1 MAKEMNNKYP
11 RIYSLST
18 VGVRQHNNADYL
30 LHHTR
35 TDFTGDNGLGKSII
49 ADLMQL
55 IFVPKRDMW
64 KPGTEGVGKNDRRIE
79 GIPLN
84 KDYVTHAYTFV
95 NIERYQGHFVTI
107 GAYIPKNSR
116 VPVRPFIVQKGDDF
130 ESKTLISF
138 NEPLK
143 ASDFVNETKQVLD
156 LKELKDRLLHKY
168 DVHLKD
174 FINHDEIQ
182 LYYEMLYRNQLIPID
197 LTKENNLKTY
207 AKILQSFAR
216 AKTLDINNSRSL
228 QNFLF
233 EDNDIIRQI
242 FEEQKDQL
250 ISYIR
255 QYNKNRRL
263 IGDLEIKQTKLSN
276 LKSLHE
282 RYLISKTEYLK
293 ADAVVASLAF
303 LDAQNI
309 TEDNEIRLNTAITSY
324 KKSQEEVK
332 MKSGTILR
340 LYQELIGT
348 SKVLKDKLEDTLPNL
363 TDDKIEIKRME
374 ANKLWGLVNQLEKFA
389 PIFKK
394 YRNIKAIQKKL
405 ADQSL
410 VREQKK
416 KLDSLKGMS
425 TYKEF
430 EKSEWVRNYGEAY
443 KIYQQKLIDLP
454 QAITALKNILELYQ
468 SNTGSDTFLHWAIDQ
483 KKALTIG
490 QETVLM
496 HLKDI
501 MLSKPK
507 KNEAGY
513 TYTNNPDILVNN
525 FEETKDGVWL
535 LLGELREFVP
545 FVEKQKFNN
554 AKSLKSSI
562 QKDSDDIKSQIE
574 IAQNEFET
582 ITTLNRELTEIGFNA
597 EALEAFNNRNAIES
611 YEFDESLNESVIP
624 IIENNIEILNNF
636 DTLSEQYKTANDEA
650 TSLTRLQTGLRID
663 LDNVNKNLIAYTTYV
678 EGNYKDAKKTNKEAE
693 TKLHEKN
700 IAELKT
706 LQSEIAAQAEGLI
719 AGKENAERTIISNEG
734 VIESS
739 KERKKQLVTEIEKLA
754 KVFEEKRKALESET
768 AFKFED
774 ILAESNSFSEKV
786 LKRFEGEY
794 FESRRNYEQEFTR
807 IAQSFEET
815 KDQKNQELE
824 NDRFNFHT
832 LVRILCGKLALE
844 GMAPELVK
852 LNEEIKKFGDLQVA
866 IIINVFSQV
875 EKQYNNLRR
884 LVTELNFFFQENK
897 ISSGYSFRIDFND
910 RKDINIDWISK
921 MRERAKVQRFGAD
934 LFSDIQGIETS
945 DSSPDKLIIS
955 IAQAFSQAR
964 SCELEDLLN
973 PKYYFDLKVGLF
985 DDKNNKYSGSGG
997 QAYTALALL
1006 CIGRLSVIQRE
1017 KDRPGIKF
1025 IIIEELSNIDDTN
1038 FGLFPQIAEQFGY
1051 QLLTMTPKPFGT
1063 YSEDNW
1069 FLHMLVRGKDKD
1081 INYQPMSFFKTRNT
1095 KKLLRDYAVEVE
1107 TEKKASK
1114 NSESTDIIN
1123 N

>member
-1 MAKEMNNKYP
+1 MSKETNNRYP
-11 RIYSLST
+11 KIYSLST
-18 VGVRQHNNADYL
+18 VGIRQHNNADYL

-84 KDYVTHAYTFV
+84 KDYISHAYTFM
-95 NIERYQGHFVTI
+95 NIERYQGHFITI
-107 GAYIPKNSR
+107 GVYIPKNSR
-116 VPVRPFIVQKGDDF
+116 LPVRPFIVQKSEDF

-138 NEPLK
+138 TKPLK
-143 ASDFVNETKQVLD
+143 SSDFINEAKQVYD
-156 LKELKDRLLHKY
+156 LKELKDQLFHKY
-168 DVHLKD
+168 DVHLLD
-174 FINHDEIQ
+174 FSQHDEIQ
-182 LYYEMLYRNQLIPID
+182 IYYELIYKNQLVPID

-250 ISYIR
+250 VSYIR

-263 IGDLEIKQTKLSN
+263 INDLEIKQTKLTN
-276 LKSLHE
+276 LRGLYE
-282 RYLISKTEYLK
+282 RYTNSKVHYLK
-293 ADAVVASLAF
+293 ADAIVASLAF

-309 TEDNEIRLNTAITSY
+309 TEDNEVRLNTALAGY
-324 KKSQEEVK
+324 RKNQDEVR
-332 MKSGTILR
+332 MHSENILK
-340 LYQELIGT
+340 LYQELMST
-348 SKVLKDKLEDTLPNL
+348 AMVLKNKLKDELPSL
-363 TDDKIEIKRME
+363 TDEKIDVKRVE
-374 ANKLWGLVNQLEKFA
+374 ANKLWGLISQLENIA
-389 PIFKK
+389 PVFKK
-394 YRNIKAIQKKL
+394 YGDSRTVREKIIEQN
-405 ADQSL
+405 S

-416 KLDSLKGMS
+416 KLDLLKGIKH
-425 TYKEF
+425 YAEF
-430 EKSEWVRNYGEAY
+430 EKSEWVNNSTDAY
-443 KIYQQKLIDLP
+443 HYYQQRLTELP
-454 QAITALKNILELYQ
+454 QHIAALKNLLDIYQ
-468 SNTGSDTFLHWAIDQ
+468 SDTGANTFLHWAVDQ
-483 KKALTIG
+483 QKALTIG

-501 MLSKPK
+501 ALSKPESALK
-507 KNEAGY
+507 GAAY
-513 TYTNNPDILVNN
+513 TLAPSALMNS

-535 LLGELREFVP
+535 IMGELREFVP
-545 FVEKQKFNN
+545 YVEKQKFDN
-554 AKSLKSSI
+554 AKSLRSSI
-562 QKDSDDIKSQIE
+562 QKDSADVKDQIE
-574 IAQNEFET
+574 LAQLELET
-582 ITTLNRELTEIGFNA
+582 IVALNKELTAIGYNNEMLEA
-597 EALEAFNNRNAIES
+597 YLQRDTILNYHYDEALNDSILPLIDNNKDLLE
-611 YEFDESLNESVIP
+611 
-624 IIENNIEILNNF
+624 NF
-636 DTLSEQYKTANDEA
+636 DALSAQYKVANEEA
-650 TSLTRLQTGLRID
+650 TALTKRQTALRID
-663 LDNVNKNLIAYTTYV
+663 LDGVNKDLITYVTYIETNYKNAKTNNKDLEKELVEQTIEELKHRKSEILSQLELLVASKDSAERNLIA
-678 EGNYKDAKKTNKEAE
+678 
-693 TKLHEKN
+693 
-700 IAELKT
+700 
-706 LQSEIAAQAEGLI
+706 
-719 AGKENAERTIISNEG
+719 NEG
-734 VIESS
+734 IIASS
-739 KERKKQLVTEIEKLA
+739 KERKKQLIGEIDKLA
-754 KVFEEKRKALESET
+754 ATFEEKRKTLETET
-768 AFKFED
+768 EFKFED
-774 ILAESNSFSEKV
+774 LLAESNDFNEKS
-786 LKRFEGEY
+786 LKKFESDY
-794 FESRRNYEQEFTR
+794 FESRRAYEQEFTR

-815 KDQKNQELE
+815 RDQKNPELE

-832 LVRILCGKLALE
+832 LVRILCGKMALE

-910 RKDINIDWISK
+910 RKDISIDWISK
-921 MRERAKVQRFGAD
+921 MRERAKTQRFGAD
-934 LFSDIQGIETS
+934 LFSDIEGINTA
-945 DSSPDKLIIS
+945 DSSPEKLIIS

-964 SCELEDLLN
+964 NCELEDLLN
-973 PKYYFDLKVGLF
+973 PKYYFELRVGLF
-985 DDKNNKYSGSGG
+985 DEKNNKYSGSGG

-1017 KDRPGIKF
+1017 KDRPGVRF

-1063 YSEDNW
+1063 YSEDHW

-1095 KKLLRDYAVEVE
+1095 KKLLRDYISEVE
-1107 TEKKASK
+1107 TDTNAS
-1114 NSESTDIIN
+1114 
-1123 N
+1123 

>member
-1 MAKEMNNKYP
+1 MEMNNKYP

-84 KDYVTHAYTFV
+84 KDYVTHAYTFI
-95 NIERYQGHFVTI
+95 NIERYQGHFITI

-116 VPVRPFIVQKGDDF
+116 LPVRPFIVQKGDDF

-138 NEPLK
+138 SKPLK
-143 ASDFVNETKQVLD
+143 ATDFINEAKQVLD
-156 LKELKDRLLHKY
+156 LKQIKDQLLHKY

-174 FINHDEIQ
+174 FVNHDEIQ
-182 LYYEMLYRNQLIPID
+182 LYYEMLYKNQLVPID

-233 EDNDIIRQI
+233 EDNDIIKQI

-250 ISYIR
+250 VSYIR

-263 IGDLEIKQTKLSN
+263 IDELEVKQTKLSS
-276 LKSLHE
+276 LKVLFE
-282 RYLISKTEYLK
+282 RYSTSKVDYLK
-293 ADAVVASLAF
+293 ADAVVASLTY

-309 TEDNEIRLNTAITSY
+309 TEDNEVRLNTALTSY
-324 KKSQEEVK
+324 KKSENEVR
-332 MKSGTILR
+332 MQAESILR
-340 LYQELIGT
+340 LHQEIIAT
-348 SKVLKDKLEDTLPNL
+348 TNVLKDKLENELPTL
-363 TDDKIEIKRME
+363 TDDKIDIRRME
-374 ANKLWGLVNQLEKFA
+374 ANKLWGLVSQLESIA
-389 PIFKK
+389 PVFKK
-394 YRNIKAIQKKL
+394 YKNVKTIQKKL
-405 ADQSL
+405 ADQARI
-410 VREQKK
+410 REQKK
-416 KLDSLKGMS
+416 KLEALKGIS
-425 TYKEF
+425 SFEAF
-430 EKSEWVRNYGEAY
+430 EKSEWVKNYTEAY
-443 KIYQQKLIDLP
+443 ETYQQKLLELP
-454 QAITALKNILELYQ
+454 QTIASLKNLLDIYQ
-468 SNTGSDTFLHWAIDQ
+468 SDTGADTFLHWAIDQ

-513 TYTNNPDILVNN
+513 VYTTNAGKLMNS
-525 FEETKDGVWL
+525 FEETKEGVWL
-535 LLGELREFVP
+535 VMGELREFVP
-545 FVEKQKFNN
+545 FVTKQKFDN

-562 QKDSDDIKSQIE
+562 QKEGSDLKSQILE
-574 IAQNEFET
+574 AQTEFET

-597 EALEAFNNRNAIES
+597 EALEAYNNRKEIES
-611 YEFDESLNESVIP
+611 FEFDEALNETIIP
-624 IIENNIEILNNF
+624 LIENNISSLEKF
-636 DTLSEQYKTANDEA
+636 DTLSEQYKSANDEA
-650 TSLTRLQTGLRID
+650 TSLTKRQTELRID
-663 LDNVNKNLIAYTTYV
+663 LDVVNKDLITYISYLDS
-678 EGNYKDAKKTNKEAE
+678 NYKSAKKSNKDLEASLTDRSIE
-693 TKLHEKN
+693 
-700 IAELKT
+700 ELKT
-706 LQSEIAAQAEGLI
+706 RKSETWSQIELLI
-719 AGKENAERTIISNEG
+719 ESKENAERNIISNEG
-734 VIESS
+734 IIESA
-739 KERKKQLVTEIEKLA
+739 KERKKQLSVEIDKLA
-754 KVFEEKRKALESET
+754 KIFEEKRKALETET
-768 AFKFED
+768 EFKFED
-774 ILAESNSFSEKV
+774 LLAESNSFNEKT
-786 LKRFEGEY
+786 LKKFESEY
-794 FESRRNYEQEFTR
+794 FEARRSYEQEFTR

-815 KDQKNQELE
+815 KDQKNPELE

-875 EKQYNNLRR
+875 EKQYTNLRR

-897 ISSGYSFRIDFND
+897 ISHGYSFRIDFND
-910 RKDINIDWISK
+910 RKDISIDWISK

-934 LFSDIQGIETS
+934 LFSDIQGINTN
-945 DSSPDKLIIS
+945 DSSPDALIIS

-964 SCELEDLLN
+964 NCELEDLLN
-973 PKYYFDLKVGLF
+973 PKYYFELKVGLF
-985 DDKNNKYSGSGG
+985 DDKGNKYSGSGG

-1017 KDRPGIKF
+1017 KDRPGVKF

-1038 FGLFPQIAEQFGY
+1038 FGLFPQIAEHFGY

-1063 YSEDNW
+1063 YTEDHW

-1081 INYQPMSFFKTRNT
+1081 INYQPMSFFKTKNT
-1095 KKLLRDYAVEVE
+1095 KKLLKDYITEVE
-1107 TEKKASK
+1107 TDSKATK
-1114 NSESTDIIN
+1114 NSENTDITN

>member
-1 MAKEMNNKYP
+1 MSKEITKEMNNKYP

-116 VPVRPFIVQKGDDF
+116 MPVRPFIVQKSDDF
-130 ESKTLISF
+130 ESKTLMSF
-138 NEPLK
+138 NKPLK
-143 ASDFVNETKQVLD
+143 ATDFINENKQVFE
-156 LKELKDRLLHKY
+156 LKELKDRLLHTY
-168 DVHLKD
+168 DLHLKD

-182 LYYEMLYRNQLIPID
+182 IYYEMLYKNQLIPID

-233 EDNDIIRQI
+233 EDNDIIKQI

-250 ISYIR
+250 VSYIR

-276 LKSLHE
+276 LQTLHE
-282 RYLISKTEYLK
+282 RYLKGKVDHLK
-293 ADAVVASLAF
+293 ADAVVSSLAY

-309 TEDNEIRLNTAITSY
+309 TDDNEVRLNSALSSH
-324 KKSQEEVK
+324 KKNQEEVQQL
-332 MKSGTILR
+332 SGTILR
-340 LYQELIGT
+340 IYQEMIST
-348 SKVLKDKLEDTLPNL
+348 STILRDKLNHELPSL
-363 TDDKIEIKRME
+363 TDAKIDLKRME
-374 ANKLWGLVNQLEKFA
+374 ANKLWGLVSQLESIA

-394 YRNIKAIQKKL
+394 YKNVKAIQKKL
-405 ADQSL
+405 FDQS
-410 VREQKK
+410 VIREQKR
-416 KLDSLKGMS
+416 KLDLLKGMS
-425 TYKEF
+425 SYAEF
-430 EKSEWVRNYGEAY
+430 EKSEWVKNSGEAY
-443 KIYQQKLIDLP
+443 ETYQQRLIELP
-454 QAITALKNILELYQ
+454 QTIAALKNLLEIYQ
-468 SNTGSDTFLHWAIDQ
+468 SDTGSDTFLHWAVDQ
-483 KKALTIG
+483 KKALSIG

-496 HLKDI
+496 HLKDTL
-501 MLSKPK
+501 LSKPK

-513 TYTNNPDILVNN
+513 TYTVDPSALMNS

-554 AKSLKSSI
+554 SKSLKSSI
-562 QKDSDDIKSQIE
+562 QKDSADLKAQIE
-574 IAQNEFET
+574 SAQAEFET
-582 ITTLNRELTEIGFNA
+582 ITLLKRELTEIGFNT
-597 EALEAFNNRNAIES
+597 ETLEAYKNRKEVDS
-611 YEFDESLNESVIP
+611 FEFDDALNESVIP
-624 IIENNIEILNNF
+624 LIENNIEILQNF
-636 DTLSEQYKTANDEA
+636 DTLSEQYKNANEEA
-650 TSLTRLQTGLRID
+650 TFLTKRQTALRID
-663 LDNVNKNLIAYTTYV
+663 LDNVNRDLIAYVSYL
-678 EGNYKDAKKTNKEAE
+678 ESNYKNAKKGIKELEPELLNASIE
-693 TKLHEKN
+693 
-700 IAELKT
+700 ELKDRKN
-706 LQSEIAAQAEGLI
+706 EIAAQVELLLAN
-719 AGKENAERTIISNEG
+719 KENAERNIISNEG
-734 VIESS
+734 IIESS
-739 KERKKQLVTEIEKLA
+739 KERKKQLGVEIEKLA
-754 KVFEEKRKALESET
+754 RIFEEKRKMLESET
-768 AFKFED
+768 NLKFED
-774 ILAESNSFSEKV
+774 ILAESSNYSEKT
-786 LKRFEGEY
+786 LKRFETEY
-794 FESRRNYEQEFTR
+794 VESRRAYEQEFTR

-815 KDQKNQELE
+815 KDQKNPELE

-897 ISSGYSFRIDFND
+897 ISSGYAFRIDFND
-910 RKDINIDWISK
+910 RKDISIDWISK

-934 LFSDIQGIETS
+934 LFSDIQGIDTN

-973 PKYYFDLKVGLF
+973 PKYYFELKVGLF

-1006 CIGRLSVIQRE
+1006 CIGRLSVIQRDKE
-1017 KDRPGIKF
+1017 RPGVKF

-1081 INYQPMSFFKTRNT
+1081 INYQPMSFFKTKNT
-1095 KKLLRDYAVEVE
+1095 KKLLRDYV
-1107 TEKKASK
+1107 TE
-1114 NSESTDIIN
+1114 SENTDIMN

>member
-1 MAKEMNNKYP
+1 MEMNNKYP

-64 KPGTEGVGKNDRRIE
+64 RPGTEGVGKNDRKIE

-84 KDYVTHAYTFV
+84 KDYVTHAYTFI

-116 VPVRPFIVQKGDDF
+116 LPVRPFIVQKGDDF

-138 NEPLK
+138 SKPIKATDFINE
-143 ASDFVNETKQVLD
+143 SKQVFE
-156 LKELKDRLLHKY
+156 LKELKDQLLHKY

-182 LYYEMLYRNQLIPID
+182 LYYEMLYKNQLIPID

-233 EDNDIIRQI
+233 EDNDIIKQI

-250 ISYIR
+250 VSYIR
-255 QYNKNRRL
+255 QYNKNRKL
-263 IGDLEIKQTKLSN
+263 IDELEVKQTKLTT
-276 LKSLHE
+276 LKVLYE
-282 RYLISKTEYLK
+282 RFTTGKVDFLK
-293 ADAVVASLAF
+293 ADAVVASLTY

-309 TEDNEIRLNTAITSY
+309 TEDNEVRLNAALTSY
-324 KKSQEEVK
+324 KKSEEEIK
-332 MKSGTILR
+332 MQSESILN
-340 LYQELIGT
+340 LYQEIIAT
-348 SKVLKDKLEDTLPNL
+348 STLLKDKLEAELPSL
-363 TDDKIEIKRME
+363 TDEKIDVKRLE
-374 ANKLWGLVNQLEKFA
+374 ANKLWGLVNQLENIA
-389 PIFKK
+389 PAFKK
-394 YRNIKAIQKKL
+394 YKTVKAIQKKL
-405 ADQSL
+405 ADQSRI
-410 VREQKK
+410 REQKK
-416 KLDSLKGMS
+416 KLDALKAIAS
-425 TYKEF
+425 FKAF
-430 EKSEWVRNYGEAY
+430 EKSEWTKNYGKAY
-443 KIYQQKLIDLP
+443 QNYQQKLVELP
-454 QAITALKNILELYQ
+454 QTITSLKNLLEIYQ
-468 SNTGSDTFLHWAIDQ
+468 SDTGSDTFLHWAIDQ
-483 KKALTIG
+483 KKALNIS

-501 MLSKPK
+501 LLNKPK
-507 KNEAGY
+507 KTAAGFVY
-513 TYTNNPDILVNN
+513 TTNPSALMNS
-525 FEETKDGVWL
+525 FEETKEGIWL
-535 LLGELREFVP
+535 VMGELREFVP

-554 AKSLKSSI
+554 AKSLKSAI
-562 QKDSDDIKSQIE
+562 QKDSAEVKEQIE
-574 IAQNEFET
+574 AAQSELEI
-582 ITTLNRELTEIGFNA
+582 ITALNRELTEIGFNT
-597 EALEAFNNRNAIES
+597 EMLEAYNNRKEIES
-611 YEFDESLNESVIP
+611 FEFDEMLNETVIP
-624 IIENNIEILNNF
+624 LIENNLETLNNF
-636 DTLSEQYKTANDEA
+636 DTLSEQYKSANDEA
-650 TSLTRLQTGLRID
+650 TTLTKRQTELTID
-663 LDNVNKNLIAYTTYV
+663 LDVVNRDIIEYV
-678 EGNYKDAKKTNKEAE
+678 SYLESNYKNVKKSNKGLESGLSNL
-693 TKLHEKN
+693 T
-700 IAELKT
+700 IVELKNRKA
-706 LQSEIAAQAEGLI
+706 EIAAQAELLI
-719 AGKENAERTIISNEG
+719 ASKENAERNIISNQG
-734 VIESS
+734 IIQST
-739 KERKKQLVTEIEKLA
+739 KERKKQLSVEIDKLA
-754 KVFEEKRKALESET
+754 KIFEEKRKALETET
-768 AFKFED
+768 EFKFED
-774 ILAESNSFSEKV
+774 LLAESNSFNEKT
-786 LKRFEGEY
+786 LKRFESEY
-794 FESRRNYEQEFTR
+794 FEARRSYEQEFTR

-815 KDQKNQELE
+815 KDQKNPELE

-897 ISSGYSFRIDFND
+897 ISHGYSFRIDFND
-910 RKDINIDWISK
+910 RKDISIDWISK

-934 LFSDIQGIETS
+934 LFSDIQGIDTT
-945 DSSPDKLIIS
+945 DSSPDKLIVS

-964 SCELEDLLN
+964 NCELEDLLN
-973 PKYYFDLKVGLF
+973 PKYYFELKVGLF

-1006 CIGRLSVIQRE
+1006 CIGRLSVIQRD
-1017 KDRPGIKF
+1017 KDRPGVKF

-1051 QLLTMTPKPFGT
+1051 QLMTMTPKPFGT
-1063 YSEDNW
+1063 YTEDHW

-1081 INYQPMSFFKTRNT
+1081 INYQPMSFFKTKNT
-1095 KKLLRDYAVEVE
+1095 KKLLKDYISEVE
-1107 TEKKASK
+1107 TGNKATK
-1114 NSESTDIIN
+1114 NSENTGITN